1 MSDLNHEFGRGDT
14 PGVEVVMSKFLSLA
28 VMCSLAFPAMALAQ
42 ESAAPEAPKQAADD
56 LDAEYGAVEPAES
69 AEEEPAEAEPVAEEP
84 AAAETPTEPAELEM
98 AEPPKTKAD
107 DIGEEY
113 AAEQPEEGARPFLD
127 GLSWQLM
134 ASAFY
139 MFNGYRVAG
148 PYNDLEPDPDARP
161 FYPYTAYM
169 GFGLNFAGGDVM
181 YTGEKFAVRLDLRF
195 GTGADQLTPL
205 APIKQAYVAY
215 LPHEKISLDMGFF
228 DTIYGAEVVDEW
240 QNANYS
246 RGALYFLRQPFNHMG
261 LRAGFEMTD
270 IAGFTLMVTNG
281 TPFGGTPIDDNE
293 VPSIGWQF
301 GFSPDGQ
308 NSVRRR
314 GLREGYREVGVFF
327 GGNHGPTGNNGNKD
341 WFSFFDLV
349 LSINL
354 DWFTLLFNGDYTVD
368 PHDVDA
374 AGNKATNFQYG
385 HSLALIFD
393 ASDHWSIGMRGEH
406 LSGND
411 QYKGTGAPISSL
423 SFGTLWTGTLTIR
436 YKPVEYLVLSLEG
449 RVEGAK
455 QNIYYSRSSV
465 ADANGVIQPDR
476 DIYGAIILGATAHI
490 GN

>member
-1 MSDLNHEFGRGDT
+1 MSDLNNEFGRGDT
-14 PGVEVVMSKFLSLA
+14 PGVEVVMSKFLTLA

-240 QNANYS
+240 ENANYS